1 MLEFLLLFM
10 SVQNA
15 DYDLISRLVAAEC
28 SICSETEMSYVT
40 ATIFNRVVDED
51 FPDSVEEVIFQPNQ
65 FTTPVKDLKPFLR
78 VASVVYS
85 FKNNFL
91 LYPKVLYFCTGEAYS
106 PFLYFVKDGGFKL
119 EYHYFK

>member
-1 MLEFLLLFM
+1 MIEFLLLFL

-28 SICSETEMSYVT
+28 SICNEQEISYVT
-40 ATIFNRVVDED
+40 STIFTRVIDED
-51 FPDSVEEVIFQPNQ
+51 FPNAVEEVIFQPNQ
-65 FTTPVKDLKPFLR
+65 FATPVKDIEPFTR
-78 VASVVYS
+78 VASIVYS